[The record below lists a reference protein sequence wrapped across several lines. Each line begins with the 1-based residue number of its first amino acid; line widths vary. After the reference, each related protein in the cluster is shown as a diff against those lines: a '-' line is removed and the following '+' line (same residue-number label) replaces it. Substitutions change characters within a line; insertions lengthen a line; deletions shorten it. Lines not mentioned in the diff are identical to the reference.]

1 MWTEQWDAEVQAAY
15 WFNSRTLEASW
26 TQPEGWGAAASSVAV
41 SGEWVSQIDDET
53 GREYWTNEATG
64 ETSWTP
70 R

>member
-1 MWTEQWDAEVQAAY
+1 MQAAY